1 MQPPP
6 TQYFMA
12 GMGFGSY
19 RTMKG
24 ETMRDLKSACII
36 VIFIFIFFNN
46 VSFAADV
53 AKIGVIDLQ
62 KILETSA
69 AGKAIQAELKKEKDK
84 MEANLKKKGAEIENI
99 RKRLE
104 RESMVMGKE
113 MREEKERE
121 SRIKINDF
129 KSLQKRYRSNL
140 QKLEGGLMNR
150 LKTDIDEIVKQIG
163 KKGGYLLIIN
173 KFGVLYSPNS
183 IDITDNVIGKL
194 NAKYAKK
201 KK

>member
-1 MQPPP
+1 
-6 TQYFMA
+6 
-12 GMGFGSY
+12 
-19 RTMKG
+19 
-24 ETMRDLKSACII
+24 MRDLKSACVIT
-36 VIFIFIFFNN
+36 IFIFVLFNN
-46 VSFAADV
+46 VLFAADV

-69 AGKAIQAELKKEKDK
+69 AGKAIQAELKVEKDK
-84 MEANLKKKGAEIENI
+84 MEADLKKKGAEIENI

-129 KSLQKRYRSNL
+129 KSLQKKYRSNL
-140 QKLEGGLMNR
+140 QKLEGRLMEQ
-150 LKTDIDEIVKQIG
+150 LKTDIDEIVKDIG

-194 NAKYAKK
+194 NAKYAKRK
-201 KK
+201 K

>member
-1 MQPPP
+1 
-6 TQYFMA
+6 
-12 GMGFGSY
+12 
-19 RTMKG
+19 
-24 ETMRDLKSACII
+24 MRDLKSACII
-36 VIFIFIFFNN
+36 AIFIFIFFNN

-62 KILETSA
+62 KILETST

-84 MEANLKKKGAEIENI
+84 MEGDLKKKGAEIENI

-113 MREEKERE
+113 MRDEKERE

>member
-1 MQPPP
+1 
-6 TQYFMA
+6 
-12 GMGFGSY
+12 
-19 RTMKG
+19 MKG
-24 ETMRDLKSACII
+24 DTMRDLKSVC
-36 VIFIFIFFNN
+36 VLTIFIFVLINN

-69 AGKAIQAELKKEKDK
+69 AGKAIQAELKIEKDK
-84 MEANLKKKGAEIENI
+84 MEEDLKNKGAEIENI

-129 KSLQKRYRSNL
+129 KSLQKKYRSNL
-140 QKLEGGLMNR
+140 QKLEGSLMEQ
-150 LKTDIDEIVKQIG
+150 LKTDIDEIVKEIG
-163 KKGGYLLIIN
+163 KKGGYLMIIN

-194 NAKYAKK
+194 NTKYTKRKK
-201 KK
+201 

>member
-1 MQPPP
+1 
-6 TQYFMA
+6 
-12 GMGFGSY
+12 
-19 RTMKG
+19 
-24 ETMRDLKSACII
+24 MRNLKSACVIA
-36 VIFIFIFFNN
+36 IFIFVFC
-46 VSFAADV
+46 SQHTFAADV

-69 AGKAIQAELKKEKDK
+69 AGKSIQAELKKEKDK
-84 MEANLKKKGAEIENI
+84 MEADLQKEGTEIENL

-129 KSLQKRYRSNL
+129 KTLQKKYRSNL
-140 QKLEGGLMNR
+140 QKLEGDLMNQ
-150 LKTDIDEIVKQIG
+150 LKIDIDEIVQEMG
-163 KKGGYLLIIN
+163 KKEGYLLIIN
-173 KFGVLYSPNS
+173 KFGVIYSPNS
-183 IDITDNVIGKL
+183 IDVTDKVIGKL
-194 NAKYAKK
+194 NTKFTKK

>member
-1 MQPPP
+1 
-6 TQYFMA
+6 
-12 GMGFGSY
+12 
-19 RTMKG
+19 MKI
-24 ETMRDLKSACII
+24 LKPVW
-36 VIFIFIFFNN
+36 VISIFIFF
-46 VSFAADV
+46 VFFSHHSFAADV

-69 AGKAIQAELKKEKDK
+69 AGKTIQAELKKEKDK
-84 MEANLKKKGAEIENI
+84 MEADLKKKGTEIENI

-129 KSLQKRYRSNL
+129 KSLQKKYRSDL
-140 QKLEGGLMNR
+140 QKLEGGLMNQ
-150 LKTDIDEIVKQIG
+150 LKIDIDEIVQEMG
-163 KKGGYLLIIN
+163 KKEGYLLIIN
-173 KFGVLYSPNS
+173 KFGVIYSPNS
-183 IDITDNVIGKL
+183 IDVTDKVIGKL
-194 NAKYAKK
+194 NTKFTKK

>member
-1 MQPPP
+1 
-6 TQYFMA
+6 
-12 GMGFGSY
+12 
-19 RTMKG
+19 
-24 ETMRDLKSACII
+24 MRYLKSAC
-36 VIFIFIFFNN
+36 VITFFIFIFFNH

-69 AGKAIQAELKKEKDK
+69 AGKSIQTELKKEKDK
-84 MEANLKKKGAEIENI
+84 MESDLKKKGTEIENI

-104 RESMVMGKE
+104 REAMVMGKE

-129 KSLQKRYRSNL
+129 KSLQKKYRTDL
-140 QKLEGGLMNR
+140 QKLEANLMNQ
-150 LKTDIDEIVKQIG
+150 LKTDIDEIVKQLG

-183 IDITDNVIGKL
+183 IDITDKVIGTL
-194 NAKYAKK
+194 NTKTAKRKK
-201 KK
+201 

>member
-1 MQPPP
+1 
-6 TQYFMA
+6 
-12 GMGFGSY
+12 
-19 RTMKG
+19 
-24 ETMRDLKSACII
+24 MRDSKSAC
-36 VIFIFIFFNN
+36 VITFFIFVLFNN

-69 AGKAIQAELKKEKDK
+69 AGKAIQAELKVEKDK
-84 MEANLKKKGAEIENI
+84 MEADLKKKGAEIENI

-129 KSLQKRYRSNL
+129 KSLQKKYRSSL
-140 QKLEGGLMNR
+140 QKLEGSLMEQ
-150 LKTDIDEIVKQIG
+150 LKIDIDEIVKEIG

-183 IDITDNVIGKL
+183 IEITDNVIGKL
-194 NAKYAKK
+194 NAKYTKRKK
-201 KK
+201 

>member
-1 MQPPP
+1 
-6 TQYFMA
+6 
-12 GMGFGSY
+12 
-19 RTMKG
+19 
-24 ETMRDLKSACII
+24 MRILKPVW
-36 VIFIFIFFNN
+36 VISIFVIAFC
-46 VSFAADV
+46 SQHTLAADV

-69 AGKAIQAELKKEKDK
+69 AGKSIQAELKKEKDK
-84 MEANLKKKGAEIENI
+84 MESDLQKKGTEIENI

-129 KSLQKRYRSNL
+129 KSLQKKYRSDL
-140 QKLEGGLMNR
+140 QKLEGTLMNQ
-150 LKTDIDEIVKQIG
+150 LKIDIDEIVQEMG
-163 KKGGYLLIIN
+163 KKEGYLLIIN
-173 KFGVLYSPNS
+173 KFGVIYSPNS
-183 IDITDNVIGKL
+183 IDVTDKVIGKL
-194 NAKYAKK
+194 NTKFTKK